1 MRAIAIVWGYW
12 PVNSTWR
19 IWTVCTKFCWDFYRQ
34 INEYAELQ
42 RSNCKSHSRREVKG
56 REISEILDVQL
67 STRPRTCPAVAC
79 MCCVAVSW
87 SAASLGVAIQNYQGG
102 DTRIPLT
109 RWSVGHVWQDK
120 HQSGIFFVFIRQ
132 YARICLYMK
141 RHDLGQN
148 PNELLVTSLAC
159 KVGLFYSSVSN
170 TQLLNTK
177 NSFLQLFS
185 RKATL
190 KYEVL
195 FKSVFFTN
203 FFTWNCSKKC

>member
-1 MRAIAIVWGYW
+1 MLENIPDSPRLMMLLLFAANNLEKENARDVITFIFAAIARKLSLLFHVFF
-12 PVNSTWR
+12 T
-19 IWTVCTKFCWDFYRQ
+19 
-34 INEYAELQ
+34 AMLQ
-42 RSNCKSHSRREVKG
+42 H
-56 REISEILDVQL
+56 
-67 STRPRTCPAVAC
+67 
-79 MCCVAVSW
+79 
-87 SAASLGVAIQNYQGG
+87 QGG

-120 HQSGIFFVFIRQ
+120 HHSGRFFVFIRQ
-132 YARICLYMK
+132 YARICLYKK

-148 PNELLVTSLAC
+148 PNELLVTSLVC
-159 KVGLFYSSVSN
+159 KVGLFYSSVSIN
-170 TQLLNTK
+170 QLFNTK

-185 RKATL
+185 RKSTL

>member
-1 MRAIAIVWGYW
+1 M
-12 PVNSTWR
+12 
-19 IWTVCTKFCWDFYRQ
+19 
-34 INEYAELQ
+34 NEPSAYSFILCFLYFMLQ
-42 RSNCKSHSRREVKG
+42 LLMSSYVIFSLSN
-56 REISEILDVQL
+56 
-67 STRPRTCPAVAC
+67 
-79 MCCVAVSW
+79 
-87 SAASLGVAIQNYQGG
+87 QGG

-120 HQSGIFFVFIRQ
+120 HQSVRFFVFIRQ

-148 PNELLVTSLAC
+148 PTELLVTSLVC
-159 KVGLFYSSVSN
+159 KVGLFYSSVSIN
-170 TQLLNTK
+170 QLFNTK

-190 KYEVL
+190 KCEVL

>member
-1 MRAIAIVWGYW
+1 MGGKWCQYTSCPCG
-12 PVNSTWR
+12 
-19 IWTVCTKFCWDFYRQ
+19 
-34 INEYAELQ
+34 
-42 RSNCKSHSRREVKG
+42 KSHTPWYKSYARCTWCILHSQARSSRPQWWDRISFKVASQVK
-56 REISEILDVQL
+56 SPCKLH
-67 STRPRTCPAVAC
+67 AKHH
-79 MCCVAVSW
+79 
-87 SAASLGVAIQNYQGG
+87 YHQGG

-120 HQSGIFFVFIRQ
+120 HQSGRFFVFIRQ

-141 RHDLGQN
+141 RYDLGQN
-148 PNELLVTSLAC
+148 PNELLVTSLVC

-170 TQLLNTK
+170 NQLFNTK

-185 RKATL
+185 WKATL
-190 KYEVL
+190 NYEVL

>member
-1 MRAIAIVWGYW
+1 MVSEFNQW
-12 PVNSTWR
+12 
-19 IWTVCTKFCWDFYRQ
+19 
-34 INEYAELQ
+34 
-42 RSNCKSHSRREVKG
+42 
-56 REISEILDVQL
+56 REILPSN
-67 STRPRTCPAVAC
+67 
-79 MCCVAVSW
+79 M
-87 SAASLGVAIQNYQGG
+87 AAGLFIERLLGNKQSRMVERIGS
-102 DTRIPLT
+102 IPLT

-120 HQSGIFFVFIRQ
+120 HQSGRFFVFIRQ

-148 PNELLVTSLAC
+148 PNELLVTSLVC

-170 TQLLNTK
+170 NQLFNTK